1 MWYISIKL
9 ILGCINILN
18 DKKLFIILFKKKKGG
33 GGLVDIL
40 ELGS

>member
-18 DKKLFIILFKKKKGG
+18 DKKLFIILFKKKGG